1 MFFMESIYKDPSH
14 WDSVLPKLSKIQR
27 TCILPDIFGRQYT
40 RKHDIAAPTPM
51 STPGQSIC
59 YSRKPTDKMIV
70 CCENSKCP
78 IIEFHYS
85 CLEISG
91 PLPKPWYCPSFQLLP
106 QCKKLKKSP
115 KKTLQNLDEALKYNS
130 ICICKAKPKV
140 GEKLLKC
147 HSTKCQNGNFF
158 SFTMPSVQENAKQQ
172 QDYGGLE

>member
-1 MFFMESIYKDPSH
+1 
-14 WDSVLPKLSKIQR
+14 
-27 TCILPDIFGRQYT
+27 
-40 RKHDIAAPTPM
+40 M

-78 IIEFHYS
+78 IIEFHHS

-130 ICICKAKPKV
+130 ICFCKAKPKV

-158 SFTMPSVQENAKQQ
+158 SFTMPPVQENAKQQ

>member
-1 MFFMESIYKDPSH
+1 
-14 WDSVLPKLSKIQR
+14 
-27 TCILPDIFGRQYT
+27 
-40 RKHDIAAPTPM
+40 M

-78 IIEFHYS
+78 VIEFHYS

-91 PLPKPWYCPSFQLLP
+91 PLPKPWYCPSCQLLP

-158 SFTMPSVQENAKQQ
+158 FLHNASSTRECQTTARPWGFGVTVKC
-172 QDYGGLE
+172 GFFWKS